1 MINDKPVSP
10 SQPPLVAPGVLHAK
24 LQKQPA
30 TPPQTTPSALSSP
43 DQLRQLMSRTGQSA
57 PQVAIP
63 NIGQATEKLTKQL
76 QGGEQLLLSA
86 YQANVVRDAQ
96 GQVTGYQVKGQSVTR
111 EQFQQYLLPVS
122 SFLHSDLEKT
132 KAQVSAD
139 FMQLKGAIERQLPQ
153 MNTIEQQALN
163 IQLKAIGTM
172 FSRFM
177 TRIQAIDEII
187 R

>member
-1 MINDKPVSP
+1 ML
-10 SQPPLVAPGVLHAK
+10 QAK
-24 LQKQPA
+24 LQQTPVKQPQ
-30 TPPQTTPSALSSP
+30 TPPSALSSP
-43 DQLRQLMSRTGQSA
+43 DQLRQFMSRTGQSV
-57 PQVAIP
+57 PQVTIP
-63 NIGQATEKLTKQL
+63 NIGQATEKLTQQL

-86 YQANVVRDAQ
+86 YQANVIRDAQ
-96 GQVTGYQVKGQSVTR
+96 GQVTGYQVKGQNVTR

-122 SFLHSDLEKT
+122 SFLHTDLEKT

-153 MNTIEQQALN
+153 MSTVEQQALN